1 MSSSGCAPRETCSG
15 QCRCAL
21 SSHEGRLVVITG
33 GPGAGKTALLE
44 LVRRHFCEHIA
55 VLPEAA
61 GVVFGGGFPRHDTPA
76 GRRAAQRAIFHIQ
89 RQMERLTVEE
99 GRAAVILCDRGTLD
113 GLAYWPD
120 GAGDYFAEM
129 GTSRPTELAR
139 YAAVIHLRT
148 PAEVHY
154 NHDNPLRVES
164 AREALVI
171 DARIARAWQGHPRQE
186 FVGEAASFLDKV
198 GQAIELVRRELPECC
213 RQHTVTG

>member
-1 MSSSGCAPRETCSG
+1 
-15 QCRCAL
+15 
-21 SSHEGRLVVITG
+21 VITG

-76 GRRAAQRAIFHIQ
+76 GRRASQRAIFHIQ
-89 RQMERLTVEE
+89 RQMERLKLEE
-99 GRAAVILCDRGTLD
+99 GDAAVVLCDRGTLD

-120 GAGDYFAEM
+120 SPGDYFADL
-129 GTSRPTELAR
+129 GTSRAAELAR

-148 PAEVHY
+148 PAEIHY

-164 AREALVI
+164 AREASLI
-171 DARIARAWQGHPRQE
+171 DERIARAWEEHPRRE
-186 FVGEAASFLDKV
+186 FVGEAVSFLDKV
-198 GQAIELVRRELPECC
+198 GRAIELIRRELPECC
-213 RQHTVTG
+213 GQHTVTG